1 MSELLKIKRRDQI
14 SIMIDLLG
22 VLVKP
27 IRITRLI
34 RLMNLNYVYL
44 IRYLKRIDELGLI
57 IYDKKEYS
65 LSEKGKEFYKLLQH

>member
-1 MSELLKIKRRDQI
+1 MSESKIKRRDQI
-14 SIMIDLLG
+14 SIMIDLMG

>member
-1 MSELLKIKRRDQI
+1 MSESKIKRRDQI